1 MLLPTMAH
9 TAACRRLAKQGRP
22 DPPRDTLVAESAC
35 CWPPAGYRLGT
46 SSLVGYTNFH
56 AHFGCRHPAGEGV
69 AAARISRRRGV
80 VRLRPSHARCRPA
93 PARQSL
99 LGAAS
104 VRPRVAAVHVHVPQP
119 CLRVRP
125 PGTLVRLPLARVRLR
140 FAPAGRRSDLSRQRT
155 TRVWRAEPHGARVPL
170 RARRIRPL
178 GDQADRL
185 GRRRRQPARLDL
197 SLVGSRG
204 ALPAASFAGS
214 RSLAGPLPFC
224 FGLLAK
230 SRNVLPLDSLFRPL
244 CALGDVMRRTILQFA
259 CVCRILTFICDP
271 FGSSAKASRRS
282 VALDR
287 NARWCAKRS
296 TPSVGT
302 SLLAANPSRCAAIR
316 SRSIATLSRSCAVRL
331 TRSLVDAKVL
341 RRLDHV
347 AFQRF
352 RTIPYRPRRSGQNAH
367 GHVWLGGEHSTRGA
381 GAARCCWAARRIEP
395 AVRNAGLSRSA
406 ASMGKLAAQRISI
419 TASAVWVA

>member
-1 MLLPTMAH
+1 MPRGWRNRVVLIHLAILLLPNPR
-9 TAACRRLAKQGRP
+9 AAGRRLVIVLALVPWLDTQTFTRTSAVGT
-22 DPPRDTLVAESAC
+22 PREKGWPRRGLVVVAAS
-35 CWPPAGYRLGT
+35 
-46 SSLVGYTNFH
+46 
-56 AHFGCRHPAGEGV
+56 FGCGHLTRDVGLLPPG
-69 AAARISRRRGV
+69 SRF
-80 VRLRPSHARCRPA
+80 
-93 PARQSL
+93 

-104 VRPRVAAVHVHVPQP
+104 VRPRVAVVHVHVPQP

-170 RARRIRPL
+170 RARRVRPL

-230 SRNVLPLDSLFRPL
+230 RRSVLPLDSLFRPL

-282 VALDR
+282 GALDR

-296 TPSVGT
+296 TPSVST
-302 SLLAANPSRCAAIR
+302 SLLAANPSRRARRAHP
-316 SRSIATLSRSCAVRL
+316 L
-331 TRSLVDAKVL
+331 L
-341 RRLDHV
+341 R
-347 AFQRF
+347 AQS
-352 RTIPYRPRRSGQNAH
+352 RRS
-367 GHVWLGGEHSTRGA
+367 HVPV
-381 GAARCCWAARRIEP
+381 RC
-395 AVRNAGLSRSA
+395 V
-406 ASMGKLAAQRISI
+406 
-419 TASAVWVA
+419 